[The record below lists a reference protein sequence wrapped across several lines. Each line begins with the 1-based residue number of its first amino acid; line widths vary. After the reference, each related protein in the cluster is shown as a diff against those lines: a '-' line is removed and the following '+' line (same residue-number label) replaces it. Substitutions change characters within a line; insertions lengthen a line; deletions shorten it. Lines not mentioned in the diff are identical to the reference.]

1 MNNFLTIV
9 FLKNMFLINNYMAFI
24 NINHYKVLMYKNST
38 IIESIAVSFALF
50 FTFANLNLVLGQNVS
65 SSGAT
70 GGNSTSAQNQ
80 TGSSLNQT
88 QSGTSGQAGQSQSH
102 SAQSQSQSGPVG
114 QTGSVQSGPVQSGIG
129 ASNQGPLTS
138 QIEKQIQTNQANQTG
153 RSEHY

>member
-24 NINHYKVLMYKNST
+24 TINQYKVLMYKNST
-38 IIESIAVSFALF
+38 IIASIALSFALS

>member
-38 IIESIAVSFALF
+38 IIASIALSFALF

>member
-1 MNNFLTIV
+1 
-9 FLKNMFLINNYMAFI
+9 MFLINNYIAFI
-24 NINHYKVLMYKNST
+24 TINHYKVLMYKNS
-38 IIESIAVSFALF
+38 IIIASMALSFALF
-50 FTFANLNLVLGQNVS
+50 FTYVDLNLALGQNA

-70 GGNSTSAQNQ
+70 AGNSTSAQNQ
-80 TGSSLNQT
+80 ISFSLNQT
-88 QSGTSGQAGQSQSH
+88 QSGTSGQTGQSQSH

-114 QTGSVQSGPVQSGIG
+114 ETGSVQTGPVQSGIG

>member
-38 IIESIAVSFALF
+38 IIASIALSFALF
-50 FTFANLNLVLGQNVS
+50 FTLANLNLALRQNVS

-114 QTGSVQSGPVQSGIG
+114 QTGSVQSVPVQSGIG

>member
-1 MNNFLTIV
+1 MNNFLTTV

-38 IIESIAVSFALF
+38 IIASIALSFALF

>member
-1 MNNFLTIV
+1 
-9 FLKNMFLINNYMAFI
+9 
-24 NINHYKVLMYKNST
+24 MYKNS
-38 IIESIAVSFALF
+38 IIIISIALSFALF
-50 FTFANLNLVLGQNVS
+50 FTYVDLNLALGQNA

-70 GGNSTSAQNQ
+70 AGGNSTSAQNQ
-80 TGSSLNQT
+80 ISFSLNQT
-88 QSGTSGQAGQSQSH
+88 QSGTSGQTGQSQSH

-114 QTGSVQSGPVQSGIG
+114 ETGSVQTGPVQSGIG

>member
-1 MNNFLTIV
+1 
-9 FLKNMFLINNYMAFI
+9 MFLINNYMAFI
-24 NINHYKVLMYKNST
+24 TINHHKVLMYKNST
-38 IIESIAVSFALF
+38 ISAFIVLSFALF
-50 FTFANLNLVLGQNVS
+50 FTFANLNLALGQNA

-70 GGNSTSAQNQ
+70 GGNSTSA
-80 TGSSLNQT
+80 LNQT
-88 QSGTSGQAGQSQSH
+88 SSSLYQPQSGTSGQAGQSQSH

-114 QTGSVQSGPVQSGIG
+114 QTGSVQSGPIQSGIG

>member
-1 MNNFLTIV
+1 
-9 FLKNMFLINNYMAFI
+9 MFLINNYMAFI
-24 NINHYKVLMYKNST
+24 TINHYKVLMNKNS
-38 IIESIAVSFALF
+38 IIIASIALSFALF
-50 FTFANLNLVLGQNVS
+50 FTFANLNLALGQNA

-70 GGNSTSAQNQ
+70 GDNSTSAQNQ
-80 TGSSLNQT
+80 TSSSLNQT

-114 QTGSVQSGPVQSGIG
+114 QTGSVQSGPIQSGIG

-138 QIEKQIQTNQANQTG
+138 QIEKQIQNNQANQTG

>member
-38 IIESIAVSFALF
+38 IIASIALSFALF

-80 TGSSLNQT
+80 TGYSLNQT

>member
-38 IIESIAVSFALF
+38 IIASIAVSFALF

>member
-1 MNNFLTIV
+1 
-9 FLKNMFLINNYMAFI
+9 MFLIKKNMVFI
-24 NINHYKVLMYKNST
+24 TINHYKLLMYKNL
-38 IIESIAVSFALF
+38 IIIVYIALSFAIF
-50 FTFANLNLVLGQNVS
+50 FTYVDLNLVLGQNA
-65 SSGAT
+65 SSGGAV

-80 TGSSLNQT
+80 TSSSLNQT
-88 QSGTSGQAGQSQSH
+88 QSGTSGQTGQSQSH
-102 SAQSQSQSGPVG
+102 SAQSQIQSGPVG

>member
-1 MNNFLTIV
+1 MNNFLTTV

-38 IIESIAVSFALF
+38 IIASIAVSFALF